1 MWAHAFYGN
10 HSLKAVPAFVI
21 REAVLKG
28 HRCKQKLAGYS
39 WQLNSPL
46 HSLLPCEVCWGTS
59 LGGLAEGF
67 PQGDPLLG
75 QPPTSCSFT
84 CGALDFRWH
93 CKEAAGKKE
102 IEGGCTGKERDM
114 SQSHV
119 DSLARRDAGRVLVLK
134 PEYIVRMDLPRCT
147 KAMKQITF

>member
-1 MWAHAFYGN
+1 MGSCLLLWQPLPEGSA
-10 HSLKAVPAFVI
+10 SLCDQGTCAQGPQMQT
-21 REAVLKG
+21 ETG
-28 HRCKQKLAGYS
+28 KL
-39 WQLNSPL
+39 QLATE
-46 HSLLPCEVCWGTS
+46 LPSSFPPTCEVCWGTS

-84 CGALDFRWH
+84 CGALDLRWH
-93 CKEAAGKKE
+93 CKEAARKQE